1 MGGQDNKKKPKT
13 PIYVENKSHWQKD
26 SDSSLKVESVEVNEK
41 IKVAM

>member
-13 PIYVENKSHWQKD
+13 PIYAENKSHWKKD
-26 SDSSLKVESVEVNEK
+26 SDSSLKVESEEVNEK